1 MKESL
6 GDIIRKW
13 LIELGINDIYAGY
26 FKNAIILIAIIL
38 LSIIVYYI
46 TKRIIIQVLKRI
58 AKKTKF
64 TWDDVLIEKR
74 VFHKLA
80 YLVPAIILH
89 ALVPS
94 TIKGYDIWINI
105 LQSGLKIYIIIIILL
120 VISAFL
126 NALNQIYQQE
136 FEFAK
141 SKPIKGYIQIINII
155 AYVIGIILMFSI
167 IINRSPITLFAG
179 LGAISAVL
187 LLVFKDSILGF
198 VASIQLSAN
207 DMVRIGDWI
216 AMQKYGADGTVQ
228 DINLTN
234 VKVQNWDKTISTIPT
249 YALISDSVQNWRGME
264 ESGGRRIK
272 RSININMNSV
282 KFCTEEMLERFKKIH
297 RIKDYVIK
305 KQEELDI
312 HNQKNNI
319 DNSILVNGRRQTN
332 IGIFRAYLEAY
343 LFHNPNI
350 KHDMTFMVRQLPP
363 SEKGIPI
370 EIYVFS
376 KVQEW
381 IKYEQIQSDIFDHI
395 LAVIPQF
402 DLQVFQEPTGMDF
415 HALSGNTN

>member
-6 GDIIRKW
+6 GDIIRNW
-13 LIELGINDIYAGY
+13 LINAGISEIYSGY
-26 FKNAIILIAIIL
+26 VKNAIVIVAIIL
-38 LSIIVYYI
+38 FSIIVYFI
-46 TKRIIIQVLKRI
+46 TKKIIIQILKKI
-58 AKKTKF
+58 ALKTKF

-74 VFHKLA
+74 VFHRLA

-94 TIKGYDIWINI
+94 TITGYDIWISV
-105 LQSGLKIYIIIIILL
+105 LQGGLKIYIIIIILL
-120 VISAFL
+120 VINSFL
-126 NALNQIYQQE
+126 NALNEIYQQE
-136 FEFAK
+136 FESAK
-141 SKPIKGYIQIINII
+141 SKPIKGYIQVVNIV
-155 AYVIGIILMFSI
+155 AYVIGVILIISI
-167 IINRSPITLFAG
+167 IINRNPVTLFAG
-179 LGAISAVL
+179 LGALSAVL

-216 AMQKYGADGTVQ
+216 AMPKFGADGTVV

-249 YALISDSVQNWRGME
+249 YALISDSIQNWRGME

-272 RSININMNSV
+272 RSININMSSV
-282 KFCTEEMLERFKKIH
+282 KFCSEEMLKRFQKIH
-297 RIKDYVIK
+297 VIKDYVIK
-305 KQEELDI
+305 KQEELDAY
-312 HNQKNNI
+312 NEKKNI

-332 IGIFRAYLEAY
+332 IGIFRNYLEAF
-343 LFHNPNI
+343 LFNNENINHN
-350 KHDMTFMVRQLPP
+350 MTFMVRQLPP

-381 IKYEQIQSDIFDHI
+381 IKYEQIQGDIFDHI

-402 DLQVFQEPTGMDF
+402 DLQVFQEPAGVDF
-415 HALSGNTN
+415 RSLAGK

>member
-1 MKESL
+1 MKYSFGEIL
-6 GDIIRKW
+6 KKW
-13 LIELGINDIYAGY
+13 LIDIGISEIYAVY
-26 FKNAIILIAIIL
+26 VKNVLILIAILL
-38 LSIIVYYI
+38 LSAVVYFI
-46 TKRIIIQVLKRI
+46 TKKIIIQILKRI

-64 TWDDVLIEKR
+64 TWDDVIVEKR

-80 YLVPAIILH
+80 YLVPAIIIH
-89 ALVPS
+89 ALIPA
-94 TIKGYDIWINI
+94 TIKGYDVWINV
-105 LQSGLKIYIIIIILL
+105 LQTGLKIYIIIIILM

-126 NALNQIYQQE
+126 NALNDIYHQE

-155 AYVIGIILMFSI
+155 AYVVGIILIFSI
-167 IINRSPITLFAG
+167 VINRNPITLFAG

-198 VASIQLSAN
+198 IASIQLSAN

-216 AMQKYGADGTVQ
+216 AMPKYGADGTVL

-272 RSININMNSV
+272 RSINLNMNSV
-282 KFCTEEMLERFKKIH
+282 KFCSEEMLARFKKIH
-297 RIKDYVIK
+297 AIKEYVIK
-305 KQEELDI
+305 TQEALDA

-332 IGIFRAYLEAY
+332 IGIFRAYLEAF
-343 LFHNPNI
+343 LRNNPHIN
-350 KHDMTFMVRQLPP
+350 HEMTFMVRQLPP

-381 IKYEQIQSDIFDHI
+381 IKYEQIQGDIFDHI

-402 DLQVFQEPTGMDF
+402 DLMVFQEPTGIDF
-415 HALSGNTN
+415 HALAGKN